1 MCQKELVAEYC
12 TAWHVPL
19 VAQHSCWHWP
29 RVLLTLNCAKPTFQ
43 AKSAKTREPKEH
55 VGAVDPDAPWAMP
68 MSRATGMATFMGGM
82 LLASENDV

>member
-1 MCQKELVAEYC
+1 MCQRELVAEYC

-29 RVLLTLNCAKPTFQ
+29 RVLTLNCAKPQFQ

>member
-1 MCQKELVAEYC
+1 M
-12 TAWHVPL
+12 
-19 VAQHSCWHWP
+19 
-29 RVLLTLNCAKPTFQ
+29 NCAKPKSK
-43 AKSAKTREPKEH
+43 AKEAKTREPKEH

>member
-1 MCQKELVAEYC
+1 MCHKVLVAEYC

-29 RVLLTLNCAKPTFQ
+29 RVLTFNCAKPQFQ

-55 VGAVDPDAPWAMP
+55 VGAVDPDAPWAML
-68 MSRATGMATFMGGM
+68 MGGM

>member
-1 MCQKELVAEYC
+1 M
-12 TAWHVPL
+12 
-19 VAQHSCWHWP
+19 
-29 RVLLTLNCAKPTFQ
+29 NCAKPTFQ

>member
-1 MCQKELVAEYC
+1 MCQRELVAEYC

-29 RVLLTLNCAKPTFQ
+29 RVLTFNCAKPQFQ

-55 VGAVDPDAPWAMP
+55 VGAVGPDAPWAML
-68 MSRATGMATFMGGM
+68 MGGM